1 MDKEKI
7 KGLAAQCLAGLETV
21 TVAGEMNHLQ
31 LVGVRRSLREI
42 IKEADKVEATNVV
55 MDTEAINKAVTKI
68 G

>member
-7 KGLAAQCLAGLETV
+7 KALAAQCLVGLETV

-42 IKEADKVEATNVV
+42 IKE
-55 MDTEAINKAVTKI
+55 TEKQVTEN

>member
-42 IKEADKVEATNVV
+42 IKETSKEENND
-55 MDTEAINKAVTKI
+55 

>member
-7 KGLAAQCLAGLETV
+7 KALAAQCLAGLETV

-42 IKEADKVEATNVV
+42 IKE
-55 MDTEAINKAVTKI
+55 TEKQVTEN

>member
-7 KGLAAQCLAGLETV
+7 KTLAAQCLAGLETV

-42 IKEADKVEATNVV
+42 IKEADKSETTKIEI
-55 MDTEAINKAVTKI
+55 DTEAINKAVTE
-68 G
+68 